1 MSAQEALQYGLID
14 EIVSPNEEKLQNLLT
29 PPPNKV
35 PTLLGAKKRRKI
47 NADDDEEDRDEE
59 FEFGKLVSDSCSL

>member
-14 EIVSPNEEKLQNLLT
+14 EIVSPHEEKLQNLLT

-35 PTLLGAKKRRKI
+35 PTLLGAQKRRKI
-47 NADDDEEDRDEE
+47 NNYDEEEDRDEG
-59 FEFGKLVSDSCSL
+59 FEFGKLVSDSYSL